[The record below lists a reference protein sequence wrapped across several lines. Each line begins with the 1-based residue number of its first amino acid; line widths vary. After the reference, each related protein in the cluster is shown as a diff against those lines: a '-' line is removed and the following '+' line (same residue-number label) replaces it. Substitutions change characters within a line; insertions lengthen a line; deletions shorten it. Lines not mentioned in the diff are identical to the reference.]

1 MAANAPSPRAQ
12 LERLPS
18 CPAARRVPSDPRAL
32 LPHPG
37 SRRHTGKM
45 AAALPAEWIKNWEK
59 AGKNELWVR
68 GRGPGRA
75 GGRKEGGLGL
85 SAAAGGR
92 CGLPGAGGPSRRPP
106 GPGSAARCRASPK
119 LAPAGRAW
127 PARCPSALFLCWAG
141 LAGASSLPP
150 PFTWEPCHRHGLS
163 GPGLGPRSVL
173 LPVGRWPAL
182 RSAAR
187 SRWGQLAGPSYP
199 AR

>member
-1 MAANAPSPRAQ
+1 M
-12 LERLPS
+12 
-18 CPAARRVPSDPRAL
+18 
-32 LPHPG
+32 
-37 SRRHTGKM
+37 
-45 AAALPAEWIKNWEK
+45 
-59 AGKNELWVR
+59 R

-150 PFTWEPCHRHGLS
+150 PSPGSLVTATAFQARASAPVPFYCPLAGGRRCVLRLALGGVSWPAPVILRGNAWMPEGLAAASQSDLGVLGASFSGLS
-163 GPGLGPRSVL
+163 LGLS
-173 LPVGRWPAL
+173 
-182 RSAAR
+182 
-187 SRWGQLAGPSYP
+187 
-199 AR
+199 